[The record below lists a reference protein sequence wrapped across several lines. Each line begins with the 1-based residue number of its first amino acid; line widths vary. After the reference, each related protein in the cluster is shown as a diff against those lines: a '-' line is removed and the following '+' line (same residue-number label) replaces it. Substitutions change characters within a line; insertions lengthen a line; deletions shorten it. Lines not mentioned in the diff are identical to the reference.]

1 MLINRNVG
9 LKATLTNSFLT
20 ISNDRMINRLE
31 QLKALASNAR
41 MSILEWLCEPDLYF
55 SHQVTGKPSEIGVCV
70 TLITE
75 KLDMAQPT
83 VSRHL
88 ELLRRAGFL
97 SVHKIGR
104 WSFYQRDEAV
114 IAEFKEWLN
123 DHL

>member
-1 MLINRNVG
+1 MTMYV
-9 LKATLTNSFLT
+9 KPMT
-20 ISNDRMINRLE
+20 DRLE
-31 QLKALASNAR
+31 QSKALTNDAR
-41 MSILEWLCEPDLYF
+41 MSILSWLSDPDTYF
-55 SHQVTGKPSEIGVCV
+55 SHQVTGTPSEIGVCV

-97 SVHKIGR
+97 SVERIGR
-104 WSFYQRDEAV
+104 WSFFQRDEAA
-114 IAEFKEWLN
+114 IAEFKEWIN